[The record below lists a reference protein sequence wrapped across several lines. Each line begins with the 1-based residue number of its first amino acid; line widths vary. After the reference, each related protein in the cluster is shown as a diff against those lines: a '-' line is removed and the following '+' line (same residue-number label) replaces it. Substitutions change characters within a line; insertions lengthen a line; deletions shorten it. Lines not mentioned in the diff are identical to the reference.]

1 MHHNEF
7 NYIALPASFS
17 REDGPWIRE
26 KLATLPVGVRE
37 KIALAYSQ
45 AWQEA
50 FDTEPVSFRKD
61 NAARRTANR
70 FLREFCTTYTPA
82 IQGYTSLPPRV

>member
-1 MHHNEF
+1 MDT
-7 NYIALPASFS
+7 
-17 REDGPWIRE
+17 REAGNTARRG
-26 KLATLPVGVRE
+26 TG

-70 FLREFCTTYTPA
+70 RLREFCTRYTPA
-82 IQGYTSLPPRV
+82 VQGYTSLPPRV